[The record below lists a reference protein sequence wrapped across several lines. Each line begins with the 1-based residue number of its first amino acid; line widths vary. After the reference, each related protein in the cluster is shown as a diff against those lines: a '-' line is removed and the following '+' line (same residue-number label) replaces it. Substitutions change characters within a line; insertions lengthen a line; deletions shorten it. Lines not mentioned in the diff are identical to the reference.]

1 MILLIETSG
10 KYCSTG
16 LLNPV
21 DETLNCNSGE
31 VSYGNSEQLISL
43 TQKLLDEH
51 RLTLLQLDAVAIS
64 AGPGSYT
71 GLRIG
76 TSFAKGICFA
86 AGIPLIAVN
95 TLDTL
100 ISLGKRNFTGYDY
113 YIAGLHAIKTEIYC
127 TVLHKT
133 QTIVAN
139 TPLQLD
145 TNSFD
150 YLNNESC
157 CVTGNANDKIK
168 EIVPISAGFD
178 FVDAEPHAD
187 YMKEKVLEKFRNKE
201 FDSVA
206 HFEPNYIKQFAAGIS
221 KKFSL

>member
-1 MILLIETSG
+1 MILLLETSG

-21 DETLNCNSGE
+21 DETISCQSGA
-31 VSYGNSEQLISL
+31 VSYGNSEQLITL

-51 RLTLLQLDAVAIS
+51 NLTLPQLEAVALS

-100 ISLGKRNFTGYDY
+100 LTLGKRSIEDCAY
-113 YIAGLHAIKTEIYC
+113 YIAGLYAIKTEIYC
-127 TVLHKT
+127 TVLHNNE
-133 QTIVAN
+133 TIVAN
-139 TPLQLD
+139 TPMQLEA
-145 TNSFD
+145 NSFH
-150 YLNNESC
+150 YVQNERC
-157 CVTGNANDKIK
+157 CVIGNANDKIK
-168 EIVPISAGFD
+168 ELVPLSAHFN

-187 YMKEKVLEKFRNKE
+187 YMKEKVLEKFRDQA